1 VKKTLGWVGAVAAGL
16 LATAS
21 IAMAFVSSD
30 VERTARAS
38 LEGARELLAARVA
51 VAEAEKALGG
61 SDIGSAI
68 ASAREA
74 NARAEDVGSITADIV
89 ASLRPTGRTAK
100 AITESSKRSAENV
113 GFTRRQAAAAND
125 LVGAVAGYQ
134 HAAARLADR
143 TNDALQRIL
152 QALRRTNRSFPNP
165 GPP

>member
-1 VKKTLGWVGAVAAGL
+1 VKILSWVGAVVAGL
-16 LATAS
+16 VAAAS
-21 IAMAFVSSD
+21 IAMAFVSAN
-30 VERTARAS
+30 VEGTARGS
-38 LEGARELLAARVA
+38 LAGARELLAARIA
-51 VAEAEKALGG
+51 VAEAEKELGG

-74 NARAEDVGSITADIV
+74 NARAEDVGAITADIV

-113 GFTRRQAAAAND
+113 GFTRRQATVAND

-134 HAAARLADR
+134 QAAARLADR
-143 TNDALQRIL
+143 TNDALRRIL